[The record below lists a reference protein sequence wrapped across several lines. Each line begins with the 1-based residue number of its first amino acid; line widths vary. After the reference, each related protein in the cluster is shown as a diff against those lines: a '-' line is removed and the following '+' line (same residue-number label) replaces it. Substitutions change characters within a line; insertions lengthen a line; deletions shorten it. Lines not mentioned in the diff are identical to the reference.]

1 MEQQT
6 IFLPFSVI
14 PLMICLMG
22 ILFFVI
28 AMLVFRFAAKLKWLT
43 AICLSVFAATIIL
56 IFLLRI
62 FPGSNPEIVEIGVVF
77 LLPAA
82 VCGII
87 MIIDFFLC
95 VISSDNASVNA
106 AERNRILKMVE
117 EGKINTEEGTE
128 LFDAIGRS
136 SALRGEEKFGR
147 VDMIM
152 LIGAALVVLGFFLPW
167 VYIRMQQVPGPFG
180 QVTGYQ
186 AGYHAGAMGWAVLII
201 AIASAI
207 PIFITPK
214 SFLYKI
220 SMLQIF
226 LILIGTIL
234 VISILVQAGGRL
246 GPGIIFCLV
255 GFVVELFGSGVKF
268 RKLAA

>member
-1 MEQQT
+1 MQYVSFASF
-6 IFLPFSVI
+6 ILRLVGLIASFVI
-14 PLMICLMG
+14 PL
-22 ILFFVI
+22 
-28 AMLVFRFAAKLKWLT
+28 LVLRFAAKLKWLT
-43 AICLSVFAATIIL
+43 SICLSVLSVTIISIL
-56 IFLLRI
+56 WIRI
-62 FPGSNPEIVEIGVVF
+62 KPGPGPHEGLYY

-82 VCGII
+82 VCSVI
-87 MIIDFFLC
+87 MIIQLFRWI
-95 VISSDNASVNA
+95 ISSDNANVNT
-106 AERNRILKMVE
+106 AERERILKMVE
-117 EGKINTEEGTE
+117 EGKINTDEGTE
-128 LFDAIGRS
+128 LLDAIGRS
-136 SALRGEEKFGR
+136 SALRGEEKFSR

-152 LIGAALVVLGFFLPW
+152 LIGVALVVLGFFLPW
-167 VYIRMQQVPGPFG
+167 VYIRMGQMPGPFG
-180 QVTGYQ
+180 QVSGFQ

-214 SFLYKI
+214 I

-246 GPGIIFCLV
+246 GAGLIFCLI
-255 GFVVELFGSGVKF
+255 GFVVELFGCGVKF

>member
-6 IFLPFSVI
+6 TFLPFSFI

-43 AICLSVFAATIIL
+43 AICLSVIAATIIL
-56 IFLLRI
+56 IFVLLI
-62 FPGSNPEIVEIGVVF
+62 FPGPSARIGFVF

-82 VCGII
+82 VCGVILII
-87 MIIDFFLC
+87 EFFHR
-95 VISSDNASVNA
+95 VIISSDNASVNT
-106 AERNRILKMVE
+106 AERDRILKMVE

-128 LFDAIGRS
+128 LLDAMGRS
-136 SALRGEEKFGR
+136 SALRGEEKFSR
-147 VDMIM
+147 IDMIM
-152 LIGAALVVLGFFLPW
+152 LIGVALVVLGFFLPW

-180 QVTGYQ
+180 QMTGYQ

-201 AIASAI
+201 VIASAV

-214 SFLYKI
+214 DFLYKI
-220 SMLQIF
+220 SMMQIF
-226 LILIGTIL
+226 LILIGAVL
-234 VISILVQAGGRL
+234 VISLLVRAGTHL
-246 GPGIIFCLV
+246 GAGLIFCLT
-255 GFVVELFGSGVKF
+255 GFVVELFGAGVKF